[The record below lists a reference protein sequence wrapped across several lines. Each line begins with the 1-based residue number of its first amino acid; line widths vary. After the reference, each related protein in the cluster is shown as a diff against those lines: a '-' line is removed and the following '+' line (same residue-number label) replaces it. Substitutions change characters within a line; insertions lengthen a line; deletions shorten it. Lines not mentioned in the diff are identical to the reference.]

1 MTGDID
7 CDRALAE
14 LQDYLCREE
23 SEGLAPLIEA
33 HLERCAP
40 CFRHASF
47 ERNFLRML
55 GSRGA
60 DVRCPD
66 TLRARILDIVQRHS
80 P

>member
-1 MTGDID
+1 MTEID

-14 LQDYLCREE
+14 LQNYLQREDT
-23 SEGLAPLIEA
+23 EGLTPLIEA

-47 ERNFLRML
+47 ERNFLQML
-55 GSRGA
+55 GSRA
-60 DVRCPD
+60 AAIRCPEA
-66 TLRARILDIVQRHS
+66 LRQRILDIVQRHA

>member
-1 MTGDID
+1 MTEGID

-14 LQDYLCREE
+14 LQDYLRREE
-23 SEGLAPLIEA
+23 TDGLAPLIEA

-60 DVRCPD
+60 EVRCPD
-66 TLRARILDIVQRHS
+66 TLRQRILDIVQRHT

>member
-1 MTGDID
+1 MSEGID

-14 LQDYLCREE
+14 LQDYLRREE
-23 SEGLAPLIEA
+23 AEGLAPLIEA

-40 CFRHASF
+40 CFKHASF

-60 DVRCPD
+60 EVRCPD
-66 TLRARILDIVQRHS
+66 TLRQRILDIVQRHT

>member
-1 MTGDID
+1 MTERID

-14 LQDYLCREE
+14 LQDFLQREE
-23 SEGLAPLIEA
+23 TPGLGPLIER

-47 ERNFLRML
+47 ERNFLEML
-55 GSRGA
+55 GSRA
-60 DVRCPD
+60 ASIRCPEA
-66 TLRARILDIVQRHS
+66 LRQRILDALQHQA

>member
-1 MTGDID
+1 MTEPID
-7 CDRALAE
+7 CDRALAQ
-14 LQDYLCREE
+14 LQDYLRQEE
-23 SEGLAPLIEA
+23 SPGLAPLIEA

-47 ERNFLRML
+47 ERNFLAML

-60 DVRCPD
+60 DIRCPD
-66 TLRARILDIVQRHS
+66 TLRQRILDLVRRQV

>member
-1 MTGDID
+1 MTERID

-14 LQDYLCREE
+14 LQDYLRREE
-23 SEGLAPLIEA
+23 SPGLTPLIEA

-47 ERNFLRML
+47 ERNFLEML

-60 DVRCPD
+60 GIRCPD
-66 TLRARILDIVQRHS
+66 TLRQRILDILRRQA